1 LFINKRIWRKQ
12 LMTHSKND
20 PLLMV
25 AQGLLVLLTGLIIF
39 AMVMVT
45 IGVAAV
51 LTVQRAEILAKVAAA
66 GAPSELYWI
75 LVAALLLVVV
85 LLGFGLRFV
94 IELGRIVASVR
105 TGDPFCPA
113 NADRLARMAWL
124 TLGIQVGTWLMIL
137 PALQVQPYVNTL
149 PLRVD
154 LQVPPTGLVLALVLF
169 ILARVFRY
177 GTALRTDLE
186 GTV

>member
-1 LFINKRIWRKQ
+1 
-12 LMTHSKND
+12 MTHSKND

-25 AQGLLVLLTGLIIF
+25 AQGLLVLLTGLILF
-39 AMVMVT
+39 ALVMVSM
-45 IGVAAV
+45 GAAAV

-66 GAPSELYWI
+66 GAPPGLYWT
-75 LVAALLLVVV
+75 LVAALFIVVV
-85 LLGFGLRFV
+85 MLGFGLRFV

-124 TLGIQVGTWLMIL
+124 TLGIQAGAWLMIL
-137 PALQVQPYVNTL
+137 PALQVQPYVDRL
-149 PLRVD
+149 PIRVD
-154 LQVPPTGLVLALVLF
+154 LQLPPTGLVLALVLF
-169 ILARVFRY
+169 ILARVFRH